1 MGPPRSVVMRSTIN
15 NGSRSMMR
23 PPMGSNYRPL
33 GMGSLGST
41 IGLHRRGTTT
51 RGRIS
56 HYRSDGRRGML
67 STRMLGSTHHRRLDM
82 RPPLSLHNRRYP
94 SLRGRGD
101 GRSRLSIGTK
111 RTFDTTKV
119 SRGVLIKR
127 ALQAAKDL
135 DDDALSDNDDEEDE
149 DDEDD
154 DAAEEEDE
162 PTPKKVKKAPAAA
175 SDDEEDADDK
185 DAAASGQADG
195 GESKKKKED
204 NDANT
209 TASTVADG
217 DESASP
223 KKTPVKKKIVASGSS
238 EKPATESSAADAED
252 VEKRQSRKITTKY
265 RTSTFIKL
273 NCVHCSMN
281 CVTFKEYQM
290 HLYSRQH
297 KIKMREVFD
306 NCNARVLEM
315 RAAQRNAQKDEDQKS
330 EDGDGEGKT
339 TRASFCIICK
349 LNYRQPRATH
359 QQSEA
364 HKQMKKY
371 LMPFCTVCRVSCR
384 SPIAYENHRVSLD
397 HLKNKARVERYSSKV
412 NEDTDDDTQV
422 DLGELVN
429 LGNLTTVDEVG
440 KVDEICE
447 GTGGTAESTTAS
459 GAAAKKRREAIR
471 ADTDDDDDDD
481 EDDDDD
487 NGDELQMIIGE
498 EHVKKVEVQY
508 CELCNIYLPRRM
520 ESQEKALRDHC
531 KKRSHLKLYIRYRND
546 KKLREKA
553 ERIHKKKLK
562 GDKEA
567 ANAKKDDEKATGEA
581 TESGA
586 KSVAAAAKSSTVSSS
601 SVTVTAS
608 DKKNETTGGDSGASK
623 DASTGKGNAEGSQGT
638 TGTAEGGKSGTGG
651 ASNDTAANA
660 SQAEDQS
667 DEIWQVVDNDELGDL
682 LRGVAEVDEE
692 DDDKEAMLER
702 YDKFRHTEKNG
713 IEQQS
718 AAASAAS
725 GTDAGDSATSK
736 AVGAAGTNGG
746 GNAADAATN
755 GDNSSSKEVVKAEG

>member
-15 NGSRSMMR
+15 NGNRSMMR

-41 IGLHRRGTTT
+41 VGLHRRGTTT

-67 STRMLGSTHHRRLDM
+67 STRMIGSTHHRRLDM
-82 RPPLSLHNRRYP
+82 RPPMSLHNRRYP

-101 GRSRLSIGTK
+101 GRSRLTMGTK
-111 RTFDTTKV
+111 RTYDTTKV
-119 SRGVLIKR
+119 SRGLLIKR

-154 DAAEEEDE
+154 DAAEEDEDE
-162 PTPKKVKKAPAAA
+162 PAPKKVKKPAAA
-175 SDDEEDADDK
+175 SDEEEDADDK
-185 DAAASGQADG
+185 DAAASGQADS
-195 GESKKKKED
+195 GESTKKKDDK
-204 NDANT
+204 DADT
-209 TASTVADG
+209 TVSTIADG
-217 DESASP
+217 DESASA
-223 KKTPVKKKIVASGSS
+223 KKTLVKKKIVTSGG
-238 EKPATESSAADAED
+238 EKTAAEDRKSTAADAD
-252 VEKRQSRKITTKY
+252 DAEKRQSRKITTKY

-281 CVTFKEYQM
+281 CVTFKEYQL

-297 KIKMREVFD
+297 KLKMREVYD

-371 LMPFCTVCRVSCR
+371 LMPFCTVCRISCR

-397 HLKNKARVERYSSKV
+397 HLKNKARLERYSSKV

-422 DLGELVN
+422 DLGELVT

-447 GTGGTAESTTAS
+447 ATGGTAESSA
-459 GAAAKKRREAIR
+459 GGAAKKRREIR
-471 ADTDDDDDDD
+471 AESDEDDDDDD
-481 EDDDDD
+481 DDDDD

-567 ANAKKDDEKATGEA
+567 ANAKKDDEKTNAEA
-581 TESGA
+581 NESGT
-586 KSVAAAAKSSTVSSS
+586 KSVAAAAKSTTANTSA
-601 SVTVTAS
+601 TAS
-608 DKKNETTGGDSGASK
+608 ATDKKNETTGGDSGASK
-623 DASTGKGNAEGSQGT
+623 DASTGKGNAEGGSQASA
-638 TGTAEGGKSGTGG
+638 GTAEGGKSTGG
-651 ASNDTAANA
+651 AANDAAASNT

-713 IEQQS
+713 IESAAS
-718 AAASAAS
+718 AAASGNDAS
-725 GTDAGDSATSK
+725 DSATSK
-736 AVGAAGTNGG
+736 TVGATATNGG
-746 GNAADAATN
+746 GSGVDTAAN
-755 GDNSSSKEVVKAEG
+755 GDITSSKEASKVEG

>member
-15 NGSRSMMR
+15 NGSRTMMR

-41 IGLHRRGTTT
+41 VGLHRRGTTT

-67 STRMLGSTHHRRLDM
+67 NTRMIGSTHHRRLDM
-82 RPPLSLHNRRYP
+82 RPPMSLHNRRYP

-111 RTFDTTKV
+111 RTYDTTKV
-119 SRGVLIKR
+119 SRGLLIKR

-154 DAAEEEDE
+154 DAAEEDEDE
-162 PTPKKVKKAPAAA
+162 PTPKKVKKAPKAA
-175 SDDEEDADDK
+175 SDEEEEDADDK
-185 DAAASGQADG
+185 DGAASGQADS
-195 GESKKKKED
+195 GESTKKKED
-204 NDANT
+204 KDADT
-209 TASTVADG
+209 TVSTIADG
-217 DESASP
+217 DESASA
-223 KKTPVKKKIVASGSS
+223 KKTLVKKKVITSGG
-238 EKPATESSAADAED
+238 EKTAAEDRKSSAADGED
-252 VEKRQSRKITTKY
+252 SEKRQSRKITTKY

-273 NCVHCSMN
+273 NCVHCNMN
-281 CVTFKEYQM
+281 YVTFKEYQI

-297 KIKMREVFD
+297 KLKMREVFD

-371 LMPFCTVCRVSCR
+371 LMPFCTVCRISCR

-397 HLKNKARVERYSSKV
+397 HLKNKARVERYSAKV

-422 DLGELVN
+422 DLGELVT

-440 KVDEICE
+440 KVDELCE
-447 GTGGTAESTTAS
+447 ATGGTAESSAAS
-459 GAAAKKRREAIR
+459 GAAKKRREIR
-471 ADTDDDDDDD
+471 AESDDDDDDD

-567 ANAKKDDEKATGEA
+567 ANAKKDDEKTNTDTNEGG
-581 TESGA
+581 T
-586 KSVAAAAKSSTVSSS
+586 KSVATAAKNTTVSTSAMASAAA
-601 SVTVTAS
+601 
-608 DKKNETTGGDSGASK
+608 DKKNETTGSDSAAGATK
-623 DASTGKGNAEGSQGT
+623 DASTGKGNAEGSSATAGS
-638 TGTAEGGKSGTGG
+638 AEGGKNTAGTGG
-651 ASNDTAANA
+651 AANSSA

-667 DEIWQVVDNDELGDL
+667 EEIWQVVDNDELGDL
-682 LRGVAEVDEE
+682 LRGVAEVDED
-692 DDDKEAMLER
+692 DDDKETMLER

-713 IEQQS
+713 IEP
-718 AAASAAS
+718 AAAVVSGNDAA
-725 GTDAGDSATSK
+725 DSAISK
-736 AVGAAGTNGG
+736 AAGSMATNGG
-746 GNAADAATN
+746 GNAVDTATN
-755 GDNSSSKEVVKAEG
+755 GDTSNSKEAAKVEG

>member
-15 NGSRSMMR
+15 NLGRSMMR

-41 IGLHRRGTTT
+41 VGLHRRGTTT

-67 STRMLGSTHHRRLDM
+67 NTRMISTHHRRLDM
-82 RPPLSLHNRRYP
+82 RPPMSLHNRRYP
-94 SLRGRGD
+94 SIRGRGD
-101 GRSRLSIGTK
+101 GRSRLSIGMK
-111 RTFDTTKV
+111 RTYDTTKV

-135 DDDALSDNDDEEDE
+135 DDDALSDNDDEEEDE

-154 DAAEEEDE
+154 DAGEEDE
-162 PTPKKVKKAPAAA
+162 PTPKKVKKATAAA
-175 SDDEEDADDK
+175 SDEEEDPDDK
-185 DAAASGQADG
+185 DATASSQADS
-195 GESKKKKED
+195 GESTKKKDDK
-204 NDANT
+204 DADT
-209 TASTVADG
+209 TVSTIADG
-217 DESASP
+217 DDSAST
-223 KKTPVKKKIVASGSS
+223 KKTLVKKKIVASGGGG
-238 EKPATESSAADAED
+238 EKTAAEDRKSSAADAEEA
-252 VEKRQSRKITTKY
+252 EKRQSRKITTKY

-273 NCVHCSMN
+273 NCVHCSIN
-281 CVTFKEYQM
+281 CVTFKEYQI

-297 KIKMREVFD
+297 KLKMREVYE

-339 TRASFCIICK
+339 ARASFCVVCK

-359 QQSEA
+359 QQSDA

-371 LMPFCTVCRVSCR
+371 LMPFCTVCKISCR

-440 KVDEICE
+440 KVDEIGE
-447 GTGGTAESTTAS
+447 VTGGTTESSAS
-459 GAAAKKRREAIR
+459 GAKKRREIR
-471 ADTDDDDDDD
+471 ADSDDDDDD

-520 ESQEKALRDHC
+520 DSQEKVLRDHC

-567 ANAKKDDEKATGEA
+567 ANAKKDDEKTNAETNEGG
-581 TESGA
+581 T
-586 KSVAAAAKSSTVSSS
+586 KSAAAATKSSTGGSTSA
-601 SVTVTAS
+601 TATASS
-608 DKKNETTGGDSGASK
+608 DKKSETTGGDSGASK
-623 DASTGKGNAEGSQGT
+623 DTSTGKGNAEGSQGT
-638 TGTAEGGKSGTGG
+638 TGTAEGGKNAGSTGG
-651 ASNDTAANA
+651 AVNDTAANT
-660 SQAEDQS
+660 SQAE

-713 IEQQS
+713 IESAS
-718 AAASAAS
+718 AAAGAS
-725 GTDAGDSATSK
+725 GSDAGDSATSK
-736 AVGAAGTNGG
+736 AVGGATATNGG
-746 GNAADAATN
+746 GSTIDTSTN
-755 GDNSSSKEVVKAEG
+755 GDSSSNKETGKAEG